1 VAVEKNGKRSRY
13 ILALTT
19 MKTDG
24 RVMSVLDLTS
34 GLDADEEMIFPTIL
48 SSLAELPKLTKL
60 AIKSPLSS
68 VIEGSIFKV

>member
-1 VAVEKNGKRSRY
+1 
-13 ILALTT
+13 

-24 RVMSVLDLTS
+24 LLESALVRTK
-34 GLDADEEMIFPTIL
+34 GLAGFEEMTLPTIL